1 MSRMLR
7 RACQETGKPTSS
19 GRCGEKIL
27 HSPHNMRQML
37 HLRGKAAL
45 IPATEAEIMSY
56 IHELAD
62 WPKLTWDDAK
72 LSAALADVRHRQGRL
87 LGRMEGLGFRLRSE
101 AKLSTLTSDVV
112 KSSAIEGEKL
122 DVDQVRSSIARRLG
136 LEYAG
141 AAVASRD
148 VEGIV
153 EMMLD
158 ATQNYAQPL
167 TTERLF
173 GWHAALFPTGRSGM
187 HKITVGAWRP
197 AEAGPM
203 QVVSGPI
210 GREKVHFE
218 APSAEKLDQEMTAL
232 LHWFEA
238 QNGVDPVVKA
248 AIAHFWFVTIHPFED
263 GNGRIGRAIVDL
275 ELARADSTAERF
287 YSMSSQIEAERKEYY
302 LQLERGQRNGL
313 DVTPWLE
320 WFLACLGRAIANA
333 DQTLSGVLQKA
344 RVWEKV
350 NQQPVND
357 RQRKIIN
364 KLIDGFE
371 GKMTSSK
378 YAKIV
383 KCSEDTALRDISTL
397 VERGVLIKNDAGGR
411 STSYSLAI
419 E

>member
-1 MSRMLR
+1 
-7 RACQETGKPTSS
+7 
-19 GRCGEKIL
+19 
-27 HSPHNMRQML
+27 
-37 HLRGKAAL
+37 
-45 IPATEAEIMSY
+45 
-56 IHELAD
+56 
-62 WPKLTWDDAK
+62 
-72 LSAALADVRHRQGRL
+72 
-87 LGRMEGLGFRLRSE
+87 
-101 AKLSTLTSDVV
+101 
-112 KSSAIEGEKL
+112 
-122 DVDQVRSSIARRLG
+122 
-136 LEYAG
+136 
-141 AAVASRD
+141 
-148 VEGIV
+148 
-153 EMMLD
+153 
-158 ATQNYAQPL
+158 
-167 TTERLF
+167 
-173 GWHAALFPTGRSGM
+173 M

>member
-1 MSRMLR
+1 
-7 RACQETGKPTSS
+7 
-19 GRCGEKIL
+19 
-27 HSPHNMRQML
+27 ML

-101 AKLSTLTSDVV
+101 AKLSTLTADVV

-275 ELARADSTAERF
+275 EMARADGTAERF
-287 YSMSSQIEAERKEYY
+287 YSMTSQIEAERKEYY
-302 LQLERGQRNGL
+302 LQLERGQHNGL
-313 DVTPWLE
+313 DVTLWLE

-371 GKMTSSK
+371 GNMTSSK